1 VSVEADEGTRR
12 TIALAA
18 PLDVVRTTEPLR
30 HGPHD
35 PSCRVVDG
43 VVWRAWRS
51 PAGPATIRLVT
62 HPDRVE
68 ATAWGE
74 GADAALDAAPN
85 LIGSTD
91 DDSGFRPAHGPVADL
106 WNRFPGLRITRTG
119 SVTEALIAH
128 VLEQRV
134 TPFEAHRAHQQVA
147 ERWGDP
153 APGPMGLLLPPDPQR
168 LAGASHYELHLAGV
182 EQDRGDLVRRLAASA
197 RRLDALALLP
207 PAAAHQRLR
216 EVAGVGAWAAARV
229 AMTALGDADAV
240 PVGDPRLAADVTFA
254 LTGTATDDDEALL
267 AALEPWAGHR
277 ARVVRLVAVGGLHA
291 PAHGPRYAPT
301 T

>member
-1 VSVEADEGTRR
+1 
-12 TIALAA
+12 
-18 PLDVVRTTEPLR
+18 
-30 HGPHD
+30 
-35 PSCRVVDG
+35 
-43 VVWRAWRS
+43 
-51 PAGPATIRLVT
+51 
-62 HPDRVE
+62 
-68 ATAWGE
+68 
-74 GADAALDAAPN
+74 
-85 LIGSTD
+85 
-91 DDSGFRPAHGPVADL
+91 
-106 WNRFPGLRITRTG
+106 
-119 SVTEALIAH
+119 
-128 VLEQRV
+128 
-134 TPFEAHRAHQQVA
+134 
-147 ERWGDP
+147 WGDP

>member
-74 GADAALDAAPN
+74 GAGAALEVSVLPTGGAP
-85 LIGSTD
+85 
-91 DDSGFRPAHGPVADL
+91 
-106 WNRFPGLRITRTG
+106 
-119 SVTEALIAH
+119 
-128 VLEQRV
+128 
-134 TPFEAHRAHQQVA
+134 
-147 ERWGDP
+147 
-153 APGPMGLLLPPDPQR
+153 
-168 LAGASHYELHLAGV
+168 
-182 EQDRGDLVRRLAASA
+182 A
-197 RRLDALALLP
+197 RK
-207 PAAAHQRLR
+207 
-216 EVAGVGAWAAARV
+216 VFGAGVGAGVGAG
-229 AMTALGDADAV
+229 LGAGAGSSSSEV
-240 PVGDPRLAADVTFA
+240 PSSMVT
-254 LTGTATDDDEALL
+254 
-267 AALEPWAGHR
+267 
-277 ARVVRLVAVGGLHA
+277 GG
-291 PAHGPRYAPT
+291 PAITPELGG
-301 T
+301 

>member
-1 VSVEADEGTRR
+1 VTVVGGGARR
-12 TIALAA
+12 TIPLAA

-35 PSCRVVDG
+35 PSCQVVDG

-51 PAGPATIRLVT
+51 PTGPTTIRLEA

-74 GADAALDAAPN
+74 GADAALDGVPN
-85 LIGSTD
+85 LIGTSD
-91 DDSGFRPAHGPVADL
+91 DGRGFRPADGPVADL
-106 WNRFPGLRITRTG
+106 WRRFAGLRIPRSG
-119 SVTEALIAH
+119 AVTDALIAH

-134 TPFEAHRAHQQVA
+134 TPFEAQRAQRQVT

-153 APGPMGLLLPPDPQR
+153 APGPTPLLLPPDPQR
-168 LAGASHYELHLAGV
+168 LAGATHYDLHLAGV

-216 EVAGVGAWAAARV
+216 EVAGVGGWAAARV
-229 AMTALGDADAV
+229 AVSALGDADAV
-240 PVGDPRLAADVTFA
+240 PLGDPRLAADVTWA

-267 AALEPWAGHR
+267 AVLEPWAGHR
-277 ARVVRLVAVGGLHA
+277 ARVIRLVETAGIRA
-291 PAHGPRYAPT
+291 PTHGSRYAPSP
-301 T
+301 